1 MNRLLRHALES
12 LLLVLTAVLF
22 GAGCDCQKKPEPPTV
37 TERVESG
44 FTLTL
49 VQNADPGA
57 MSCTLSKGQRPGE
70 DHVRWVNQTAGPVTI
85 TFTVAWP
92 FLEPDNAR
100 TITVA
105 AGATSEYFT
114 LDPSKAN
121 GAYDYQTTPTL
132 AASGPGHGEPTIG
145 AGD

>member
-1 MNRLLRHALES
+1 MNRLLRHVVES

-22 GAGCDCQKKPEPPTV
+22 GAGCDCQKKTEPVTV

-49 VQNADPGA
+49 VQNADPHE
-57 MSCTLSKGQRPGE
+57 MSCTLSKGQSPGQ

-85 TFTVAWP
+85 TFTTVWP
-92 FLEPDNAR
+92 FLEPDNGK
-100 TITVA
+100 TITVP
-105 AGATSEYFT
+105 AGASSEFFT
-114 LDPSKAN
+114 LDPSKPN

-132 AASGPGHGEPTIG
+132 VKPDTGHGEPSISVG
-145 AGD
+145 G

>member
-22 GAGCDCQKKPEPPTV
+22 GAGCDCQKKPEPTTV

-49 VQNADPGA
+49 AQNVDPNA
-57 MSCTLSKGQRPGE
+57 LSCTLSKGQRPGE

-85 TFTVAWP
+85 TFATAWP
-92 FLEPDNAR
+92 FLEPDNGR

-105 AGATSEYFT
+105 AGATTEYFT
-114 LDPSKAN
+114 LDKNKPNAT
-121 GAYDYQTTPTL
+121 YDYQTTPTL
-132 AASGPGHGEPTIG
+132 VNTGTGHGEPTISG
-145 AGD
+145 GD